1 MHLPFFKSNPGEAS
15 ENHNNV
21 DLRASAEEKAS
32 APTHA
37 ADEKETSKAT
47 AIETSNAMADD
58 RFEGISNQCA
68 YFYSLLVSIP

>member
-1 MHLPFFKSNPGEAS
+1 MHLPFLKSSPGEAS

-47 AIETSNAMADD
+47 AIGRSNVVDDD
-58 RFEGISNQCA
+58 RREGISNQ
-68 YFYSLLVSIP
+68 